1 MSSPIPALNPARCHD
16 HPIPV
21 AAVVP
26 LSRRAQQS
34 TDAPAEESLESVA
47 LPEEGADPAHEL
59 PDDLPAAD
67 GNLFVAGSVVVAP
80 RAMPLGNALLLP
92 ADTRGPGRTVS
103 GRYVLPMRAP
113 AEPPA
118 AKDTPAVQ
126 AQRRLPSAERPA
138 HPALQPDTGVPG
150 GGDAPG
156 HAQGS
161 PLRTPTP
168 APMSPDVAPAFVP
181 VARYP
186 LAARVDPH
194 LPARGPAAATP
205 LPATALGTLSDD
217 RVAEPATSPQH
228 QTLQAA
234 SEKQTPPLHAAGHAP
249 VPLHADGARRPDG
262 SLPTAKPDL
271 GRAELP
277 AAVPAPRI
285 ATVSVPFSSWGPG
298 HQVTA
303 SWVPVAVSGQLPPMT
318 LRSTSES
325 AQRAIGSA
333 LAASDP
339 LAAGGLQLTMAD
351 SADDGT
357 SGRRQGP
364 DVPEDEE

>member
-1 MSSPIPALNPARCHD
+1 MSSPIPALNPARYHD

-34 TDAPAEESLESVA
+34 TDAPAEESLDSVA
-47 LPEEGADPAHEL
+47 LPEERADPAHEL
-59 PDDLPAAD
+59 PDDLPVAD

-80 RAMPLGNALLLP
+80 RAMPLGNALPLP
-92 ADTRGPGRTVS
+92 ADTRGPGWRRPDDAAAGAGRAAS

-113 AEPPA
+113 AE
-118 AKDTPAVQ
+118 
-126 AQRRLPSAERPA
+126 RPA
-138 HPALQPDTGVPG
+138 HAAPQPDASVPG
-150 GGDAPG
+150 GDDNPG
-156 HAQGS
+156 HTQGS
-161 PLRTPTP
+161 PLRTPAP
-168 APMSPDVAPAFVP
+168 APLSPDVAPAFAS
-181 VARYP
+181 VAKHP
-186 LAARVDPH
+186 LAAQVDPH

-205 LPATALGTLSDD
+205 LPATVLGPLSDD
-217 RVAEPATSPQH
+217 RVVEPATSPQH
-228 QTLQAA
+228 QTLQPA
-234 SEKQTPPLHAAGHAP
+234 SEKLTPLLHAAGHAP
-249 VPLHADGARRPDG
+249 APLHADGARRPGG
-262 SLPTAKPDL
+262 SLPTAKPDPA
-271 GRAELP
+271 RTELP

-298 HQVTA
+298 HHVTA
-303 SWVPVAVSGQLPPMT
+303 SWVPVAVSGQLPSMT

-339 LAAGGLQLTMAD
+339 LAAGGLQLTAAD

-357 SGRRQGP
+357 SGRRQAP